1 MEAAISFN
9 IFTYLSNQ
17 SYLHC
22 TLSFPFITNDLTR
35 LCTYVLLFDI
45 LHVNV

>member
-1 MEAAISFN
+1 MEAAISFI
-9 IFTYLSNQ
+9 IFTYRSNQ
-17 SYLHC
+17 SYPSLHA
-22 TLSFPFITNDLTR
+22 LPFITNDPKR